1 MEKNCEIEWLR
12 EISKLNLLRQK
23 PRFIYFPF
31 SQQNSFIE
39 PLVTQE
45 QLFHRRLQMREEG
58 K

>member
-1 MEKNCEIEWLR
+1 MIKKNF
-12 EISKLNLLRQK
+12 KPQNNLLRQK

-31 SQQNSFIE
+31 SQKNSFIE
-39 PLVTQE
+39 TLVTQE